1 MQVKNHLKSFKI
13 EKGGNKKTK
22 ENETFSNALAEVN
35 NILKYFPRS
44 IYEKIPQSII
54 DNIQNKMNKTYKT
67 KPLDDSKTLDEQDIL
82 EETKQILAMIYR
94 NYIISDELKE
104 NYISEER
111 EISAKLEN
119 EKRLKYNPDN
129 IFKNKQELLKD
140 NKVQESVII
149 KKNFFQKLIYRI
161 KIWFN

>member
-1 MQVKNHLKSFKI
+1 M
-13 EKGGNKKTK
+13 TK

-140 NKVQESVII
+140 NKVPESVII

>member
-1 MQVKNHLKSFKI
+1 M
-13 EKGGNKKTK
+13 TK
-22 ENETFSNALAEVN
+22 ENETFPNALAEVN

>member
-1 MQVKNHLKSFKI
+1 
-13 EKGGNKKTK
+13 
-22 ENETFSNALAEVN
+22 
-35 NILKYFPRS
+35 
-44 IYEKIPQSII
+44 
-54 DNIQNKMNKTYKT
+54 
-67 KPLDDSKTLDEQDIL
+67 
-82 EETKQILAMIYR
+82 MIYR

>member
-1 MQVKNHLKSFKI
+1 M
-13 EKGGNKKTK
+13 TK

>member
-1 MQVKNHLKSFKI
+1 M
-13 EKGGNKKTK
+13 TK
-22 ENETFSNALAEVN
+22 ENETFPNALAEVN

-44 IYEKIPQSII
+44 IYEKIPQNII

-67 KPLDDSKTLDEQDIL
+67 KPLNDSKTLDEQDIL